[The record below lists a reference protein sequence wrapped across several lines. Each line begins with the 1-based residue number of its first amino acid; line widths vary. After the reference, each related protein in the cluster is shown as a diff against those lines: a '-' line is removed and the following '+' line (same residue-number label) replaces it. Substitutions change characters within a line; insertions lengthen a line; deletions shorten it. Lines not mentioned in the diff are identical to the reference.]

1 MKGEVGLLLI
11 IVVSLIMLGV
21 LIFVHEFG
29 HYLIARLTGI
39 HVIEFAIGFG
49 KKILGWEKG
58 GTKYSLRV
66 LPLGGYCKMLGED
79 PNDAEEA
86 EKEGSFQQKPV
97 SSRFAVVAAGAI
109 MNIIFAVLLLALA
122 FFFFVGVPRTD
133 STVLGEVLPEG
144 KAMEAGLQEGDKIL
158 AINGETT
165 EDWDEVVSQIS
176 ARPGEEVD
184 IRVNRNDQVRE
195 FTVTPEE
202 EAGRGMIGIQPVTE
216 KYALFASIYQGAAN
230 TFFFV
235 QLIVVSLIHMIAGT
249 IPADVAGPVG
259 IGAVVG
265 EVMQTNAANL
275 LNLAAI
281 ISINL
286 GIINLL
292 PIPALDGSRLI
303 FLIIEGIRGK
313 PIDPQKE
320 GFVHFIGF
328 TLLILLIIFI
338 TFQDITRFIL

>member
-1 MKGEVGLLLI
+1 MFA
-11 IVVSLIMLGV
+11 IVIVSLIMLGV
-21 LIFVHEFG
+21 LIFVHELG
-29 HYLIARLTGI
+29 HYLAARLAGI

-49 KKILGWEKG
+49 KRVLGWEKK
-58 GTKYSLRV
+58 GTKYSLRL

-79 PNDAEEA
+79 PSESPEDV

-97 SSRFAVVAAGAI
+97 FSRFVVVAAGAL
-109 MNIIFAVLLLALA
+109 MNILFAVLLLSLA
-122 FFFFVGVPRTD
+122 FFFFVGIPRTD
-133 STVLGEVLPEG
+133 STALGEVLHDSR
-144 KAMEAGLQEGDKIL
+144 AYEAGLEKGDEIT
-158 AINGETT
+158 AINGEET
-165 EDWDEVVSQIS
+165 ENWDSVVSKIS
-176 ARPGEEVD
+176 NNPEQEIEITVH
-184 IRVNRNDQVRE
+184 RNEQTKQFHVI
-195 FTVTPEE
+195 PEE
-202 EAGRGMIGIQPVTE
+202 EAGRGLIGIQPVTE
-216 KYALFASIYQGAAN
+216 KYAFFVSIYQGFAN
-230 TFFFV
+230 TFFFIY
-235 QLIVVSLIHMIAGT
+235 LIISSLFHMLVGT

-265 EVMQTNAANL
+265 EVLQTDAANL

-313 PIDPQKE
+313 PVDPQKE
-320 GFVHFIGF
+320 GFIHFIGF
-328 TLLILLIIFI
+328 TILILLIIFI